1 MATPITV
8 AQPGFPGAF
17 GSPFGPVNT
26 VTLTAGQNLILPV
39 GYWTIHCGSQDTLQ
53 MIIASGNTLTLGA
66 VNTTETS
73 VSSDGQNVSLRNSG
87 TVGTASNYIRQN
99 GAI

>member
-8 AQPGFPGAF
+8 ANPGYPGAF
-17 GSPFGPVNT
+17 GSPFGPVNSP
-26 VTLTAGQNLILPV
+26 TLTAGQNLVLPS
-39 GYWTIHCGSQDTLQ
+39 GYWTVHTGSQDSVQ

-66 VNTTETS
+66 PNTTETS
-73 VSSDGQNVSLRNSG
+73 VASDGQNVSIRNSG
-87 TVGTASNYIRQN
+87 TVGTVTTYILQN